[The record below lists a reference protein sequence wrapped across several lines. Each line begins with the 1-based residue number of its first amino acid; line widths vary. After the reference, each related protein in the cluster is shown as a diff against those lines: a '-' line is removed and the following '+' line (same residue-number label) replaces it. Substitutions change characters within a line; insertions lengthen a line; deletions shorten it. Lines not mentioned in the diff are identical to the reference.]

1 MCREAQQAIIDVLIK
16 KTLKAAKNYKAKS
29 IILGGGVVANNE
41 LRKQFK
47 EKFGKE
53 IPYSKFYIPDSEFC
67 TDNALMTGIAAY
79 FNRRK
84 KKNWKKIKADANLRI
99 GGK

>member
-1 MCREAQQAIIDVLIK
+1 MPPNININVATGGTIFN
-16 KTLKAAKNYKAKS
+16 KTKS

-47 EKFGKE
+47 EKLEKE
-53 IPYSKFYIPDSEFC
+53 IPYCKFYIPDSELC

-79 FNRRK
+79 FNRGK

-99 GGK
+99 DKKL